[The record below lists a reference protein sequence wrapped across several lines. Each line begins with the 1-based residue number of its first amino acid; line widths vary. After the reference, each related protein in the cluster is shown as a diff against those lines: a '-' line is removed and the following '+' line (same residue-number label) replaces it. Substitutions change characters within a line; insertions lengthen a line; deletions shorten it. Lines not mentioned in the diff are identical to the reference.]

1 MFESITM
8 QIFLP
13 QNSLSRW
20 KHRLDEI
27 LWMSLDKG
35 GFGMKKDN
43 IEAKIISEYEFDNDT
58 QQWHQQRV
66 GKWILIE
73 MKLLA
78 TCTDDFFFVFALSTA
93 VISWSTRSTIGKA
106 AIDLFTVFF
115 CRRRKPIAIFSV
127 SPTSGINQSTR
138 KMCSLKSV
146 SS

>member
-20 KHRLDEI
+20 KHWLDEI

-58 QQWHQQRV
+58 QQ
-66 GKWILIE
+66 
-73 MKLLA
+73 
-78 TCTDDFFFVFALSTA
+78 
-93 VISWSTRSTIGKA
+93 
-106 AIDLFTVFF
+106 
-115 CRRRKPIAIFSV
+115 
-127 SPTSGINQSTR
+127 
-138 KMCSLKSV
+138 
-146 SS
+146 